1 MKQYSLNYLT
11 DAFYTKYDLINF
23 PEIENKKSRPYMV
36 MLVKIEDN
44 QFALPLRTNIKHKF
58 CYQFKKSGRPTHSRT
73 GIDFSKAIVIN
84 DIAYIGNSA
93 QIDNKEYIELERNYF
108 FIIHKFQNYIRGY
121 KEYLNN
127 PDDFYKA
134 QAYKFTTLIRIR

>member
-1 MKQYSLNYLT
+1 MILLT
-11 DAFYTKYDLINF
+11 L
-23 PEIENKKSRPYMV
+23 
-36 MLVKIEDN
+36 
-44 QFALPLRTNIKHKF
+44 
-58 CYQFKKSGRPTHSRT
+58 
-73 GIDFSKAIVIN
+73 GIRRK
-84 DIAYIGNSA
+84 
-93 QIDNKEYIELERNYF
+93 YIELERNYF